1 MDNRFNYSYKIK
13 SQSLGIKDISLEKRE
28 VAMYLSH
35 FGNIDS
41 DNDML
46 VKGCFKKSLQERGV
60 DSPSNRKIAYLR
72 YHNWE
77 MPIGKFTR
85 LEEDDNGL
93 FAVAQLGKSTN
104 GNDAL
109 MDYEDGV
116 IREHSIGF
124 KYIEDK
130 IKWIEDLT
138 KDAGGYWL
146 ISEVAL
152 WEGSAVT
159 FGANELTPVVQVSKG
174 ENKVDV
180 IHDISKELDIVFK
193 SLANG
198 KGSDDRLYQ
207 LEMKHKFLT
216 SQLQE
221 LALTNIKSPKEIIEL
236 PKTIEVLEKS
246 FDWNKVIKNIK

>member
-1 MDNRFNYSYKIK
+1 MDNKFNSSYKIK
-13 SQSLGIKDISLEKRE
+13 SQALGIKDISLEKRE

-41 DNDML
+41 DADML
-46 VKGCFKKSLQERGV
+46 VKGCFKKSLQEKGV
-60 DSPSNRKIAYLR
+60 DANSNRKIAFLR
-72 YHNWE
+72 YHDWQ

-93 FAVAQLGKSTN
+93 FAVGQLGTSTL

-109 MDYEDGV
+109 MDYQEEV

-124 KYIEDK
+124 KYVQDK
-130 IKWIEDLT
+130 IKWIEDASMD
-138 KDAGGYWL
+138 KGGYYL

-159 FGANELTPVVQVSKG
+159 FGANELTPVIQVSKG

-180 IHDISKELDIVFK
+180 IHDISKELEVIFK
-193 SLANG
+193 SIANG
-198 KGSDDRLYQ
+198 KGSDERLYQ

-221 LALTNIKSPKEIIEL
+221 LAMMNSHNPKEIIVTPPAPEF
-236 PKTIEVLEKS
+236 TEKG
-246 FDWNKVIKNIK
+246 FDWNKVINNIK